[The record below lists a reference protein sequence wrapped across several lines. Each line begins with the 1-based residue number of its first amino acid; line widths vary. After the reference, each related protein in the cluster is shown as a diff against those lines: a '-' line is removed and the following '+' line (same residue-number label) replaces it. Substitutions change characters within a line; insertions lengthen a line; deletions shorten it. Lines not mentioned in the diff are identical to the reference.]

1 MNQISKF
8 HSKPHYCATLE
19 RAVTVQGIGLH
30 SGDTANLRLEP
41 SETPGWVFVRSDLPT
56 APTIPA
62 LPSSI
67 AQTTHATVLA
77 YEDATVSTVEHL
89 LAALWTQNIT
99 QCRIVLDGPEVP
111 ILDGSA
117 LPWCKYL
124 QKAGRRIL
132 SQKRPIY
139 GLKRSICV
147 QRGDAYLWA
156 LPHDALRVSA
166 RVSFDTVWDSTQS
179 VDLQVAADSFA
190 RELAPARTFTLP
202 AWLEPLRAAGLIKG
216 GSLDNALLL
225 DSDGPSSPWRLE
237 NELAR
242 HKALDAIGDLALLFG
257 GDGGVL
263 HAHIIALKAGHD
275 LHRLWMQQCLQC
287 GALQRLELE

>member
-1 MNQISKF
+1 MKQIPPS
-8 HSKPHYCATLE
+8 HYCATLE
-19 RAVTVQGIGLH
+19 RAVEIQGIGLH
-30 SGDTANLRLEP
+30 CGSVVNLRLEP
-41 SETPGWVFVRSDLPT
+41 SEEIGWVFTREDLPA
-56 APTIPA
+56 APAIPA
-62 LPSSI
+62 RASSI

-77 YEDATVSTVEHL
+77 HENATVSTVEHL

-99 QCRIVLDGPEVP
+99 HCRIVLDGPEVP

-124 QKAGRRIL
+124 QRAGRRVL
-132 SQKRPIY
+132 TQKRPIY
-139 GLKRSICV
+139 ALRHEVCV

-156 LPHDALRVSA
+156 LPHNDLRLSA
-166 RVSFDTVWDSTQS
+166 RVQFETHWDSTQS
-179 VDLQVAADSFA
+179 VDLDVDADSFA

-225 DSDGPSSPWRLE
+225 EDNGPSSPWRLE

-242 HKALDAIGDLALLFG
+242 HKALDVLGDLALLFG
-257 GDGGVL
+257 ENGGAL
-263 HAHIIALKAGHD
+263 HAHLIALKAGHE
-275 LHRLWMQQCLQC
+275 LHRLWMQGCLNS
-287 GALQRLELE
+287 GALQALEV